1 MGLVCVGVLGIALGI
16 VFGLLLGR
24 TGCIQF
30 LSFVLK
36 IPRSIVLF
44 PEKIKLSWSMFCEL
58 KERRKIERMKKMQ
71 KIKDLETKII
81 QQKKAIKG
89 IRREINCIKSM
100 D

>member
-16 VFGLLLGR
+16 VLGLLLGR

-30 LSFVLK
+30 LSFVFK
-36 IPRSIVLF
+36 VPRAVVLF

-58 KERRKIERMKKMQ
+58 KENRKIERMKRIQ
-71 KIKDLETKII
+71 KIKDCQAKII
-81 QQKKAIKG
+81 EQKKAITEIK
-89 IRREINCIKSM
+89 REINCIKYK